1 MTTYGVLGTGAVGRT
16 IAGKLAALGY
26 EVRMGTR
33 DVAAAKA
40 RTEPDDRGNEGLAT
54 WLAANEQVELAS
66 FADAARG
73 ADVIVNATSG
83 SGSIDALTAAGAA
96 DMRDAIVIDIAN
108 PLDFSGG
115 ELSLS
120 VGVTDSLAE
129 TIQRAFP
136 HLRVVKALNMM
147 TASVMVD
154 PGSIGDGDHTAFIA
168 GNDADAKAQV
178 TALLTDG
185 LGWRDVRDLG
195 DITAARGMEAYLL
208 LWIRGMQ
215 TFGTPMYNVKLVT

>member
-16 IAGKLAALGY
+16 IAGKLASLGN

-33 DVAAAKA
+33 DVEAAKA
-40 RTEPDDRGNEGLAT
+40 RTESDDRGNEGLAT
-54 WLAANEQVELAS
+54 WLAANEQVGLAS

-83 SGSIDALTAAGAA
+83 SGSIDALTTAGVA
-96 DMRDAIVIDIAN
+96 DMRGAIVIDIAN

-129 TIQRAFP
+129 TIQRTFP
-136 HLRVVKALNMM
+136 DLRVVKALNMM

-154 PGSIGDGDHTAFIA
+154 PGSIGGGDHTAFIA
-168 GNDADAKAQV
+168 GNDADAKAEV
-178 TALLTDG
+178 AALLTNG

-208 LWIRGMQ
+208 FWIRGMQ
-215 TFGTPMYNVKLVT
+215 TFGTPMFNVKLVT